1 MKFNVLFTAL
11 AITLTLS
18 LGYFTKTI
26 DEGYYV
32 AKNVNLDSNSV
43 NPETGNYYWYDN
55 GLPNSFDTAIYPNWK
70 QANEQERF
78 FSDRWEEVA
87 RIPDIDTCIYPHW
100 EQADSLCFDTYP
112 GDLRYTDM
120 WCEIAGKRPIE
131 LGAQIMLS
139 NSHHPHNCNY
149 NEK

>member
-26 DEGYYV
+26 DNGSYV
-32 AKNVNLDSNSV
+32 AKNVNLESIIY
-43 NPETGNYYWYDN
+43 PEDKTA
-55 GLPNSFDTAIYPNWK
+55 SFDTAIYPNWK
-70 QANEQERF
+70 QANQQERF

-100 EQADSLCFDTYP
+100 EQADSLCFEQYP

-131 LGAQIMLS
+131 LGAQIILT
-139 NSHHPHNCNY
+139 NSHYPHNCNY

>member
-1 MKFNVLFTAL
+1 MHFNKLFTAL

-26 DEGYYV
+26 NDGSYV
-32 AKNVNLDSNSV
+32 AKNANLESIIY
-43 NPETGNYYWYDN
+43 PAHETA
-55 GLPNSFDTAIYPNWK
+55 SFDTALYPNWK

-78 FSDRWEEVA
+78 FSDRWEEIA

-120 WCEIAGKRPIE
+120 WCEIASKRPIE
-131 LGAQIMLS
+131 LGAQIMLV
-139 NSHHPHNCNY
+139 NSHHSHNCNY